1 MCTIFSKWPGRQ
13 TQEKPAHDREEP
25 DGIQKVIHIHYFNP
39 FHIVLIERSLRPM
52 GGTVTHI
59 EMMHGQTYPPSNR
72 EVPLKLPFP
81 VVQFKPN
88 VYGIRG
94 LGGNVSEWGLSLRMG
109 PSPKKDAQY
118 VIPPGAIARQ
128 PWEAF
133 EEVSFR
139 TSLSIPK
146 EGT

>member
-1 MCTIFSKWPGRQ
+1 MGGEDKMP
-13 TQEKPAHDREEP
+13 
-25 DGIQKVIHIHYFNP
+25 
-39 FHIVLIERSLRPM
+39 ERPSGLSPESS
-52 GGTVTHI
+52 GTVTHM
-59 EMMHGQTYPPSNR
+59 ERMHGQTYPPSYR
-72 EVPLKLPFP
+72 EVPLKLPLP

-94 LGGNVSEWGLSLRMG
+94 LGGNVSEWGLSLGME

-118 VIPPGAIARQ
+118 VILPGAIARQ

-133 EEVSFR
+133 EEVGFR

-146 EGT
+146 EGK